1 MGETSTSVEIILKS
15 INDINSDSFET
26 DGDRVNAL
34 LAAYA
39 LVSRLETPWETV
51 ARIVLNEPL
60 LAASLK
66 ILVDLQLFERWQE
79 KGDMVESCDNL
90 AGMVNC
96 DPSFLGR
103 ILRHLAANNLL
114 KEISTNLYKPTKL
127 TNTLLLSKHGEWINW
142 MFDNGLPAV
151 AKMPEFL
158 QKTDYKSPTDP
169 EDGIFQ
175 YAKEYK
181 GDLFKYFADNPR
193 DGECFNHCM
202 GGVMAQQVNWLKL
215 IPVEEFLSGADPELP
230 LVVDIGGSLGHDL
243 DKFRLA
249 YPDTAS
255 KLYLQDLPEVIE
267 RSTCPN
273 PVNKMAHDFFQPQPV
288 KSTYPFNLKI
298 LFLSIDG
305 SLIQL
310 RDARIYYIHAVLHDW
325 PNEHA
330 RKILEMLHDA
340 LKPGYSHLLIH
351 DYVVPDQGAHRKMT
365 SYDLSLM
372 AAVAGKERT
381 KSEFCDLLYS
391 AGYRLVRVW
400 RSSPASQAIIQAE
413 LA

>member
-1 MGETSTSVEIILKS
+1 MDQTSTPVETILKS

-39 LVSRLETPWETV
+39 LISRLETPWESVTRMV
-51 ARIVLNEPL
+51 MNEPL

-66 ILVDLQLFERWQE
+66 ILVDLKLFERWQE
-79 KGDMVESCDNL
+79 RGDMTESCDNL

-96 DPSFLGR
+96 DSSFLASNN
-103 ILRHLAANNLL
+103 IL
-114 KEISTNLYKPTKL
+114 EEVSTNMYKPTKL
-127 TNTLLLSKHGEWINW
+127 TDSLLPSKYGEWINW
-142 MFDNGLPAV
+142 MFDNGLAPA

-158 QKTDYKSPTDP
+158 QKTGYESPTDP
-169 EDGIFQ
+169 DDGIFQ
-175 YAKEYK
+175 YAKGYK
-181 GDLFKYFADNPR
+181 GDLFKYLTDNPR

-202 GGVMAQQVNWLKL
+202 GGVMAQQVSWLKL
-215 IPVEEFLSGADPELP
+215 VPIENFVSGADPELP
-230 LVVDIGGSLGHDL
+230 LVVDIGGNLGHDL

-267 RSTCPN
+267 RSACPD
-273 PVNKMAHDFFQPQPV
+273 PVNKMAHDFFHPQPV
-288 KSTYPFNLKI
+288 KH
-298 LFLSIDG
+298 
-305 SLIQL
+305 
-310 RDARIYYIHAVLHDW
+310 ARIYYTHAVIHDW
-325 PNEHA
+325 PDEHA
-330 RKILEMLHDA
+330 RKILEMLRDA

-351 DYVVPDQGAHRKMT
+351 DYVVPDQGAHRQMT
-365 SYDLSLM
+365 SYDLNLM
-372 AAVAGKERT
+372 VAVAGKERT
-381 KSEFCDLLYS
+381 ESEFRDLLNS

-400 RSSPASQAIIQAE
+400 RSSPASQAIVQAE